1 MLFWKFLLFKVKA
14 LKENIAAK
22 NDLREKYDPEL
33 LKLLCTGK
41 VMDDEETVKSYEIKS
56 EGFLVLVKQT
66 PGKPKPPVY
75 TYSFIINHYLF
86 SFLFFFI
93 AKKETQ
99 SRI

>member
-1 MLFWKFLLFKVKA
+1 LLFWKFLLFKVKA

-56 EGFLVLVKQT
+56 DGFLVLVKQT

-75 TYSFIINHYLF
+75 IYILLLSIIIYFIFF
-86 SFLFFFI
+86 SFL
-93 AKKETQ
+93 
-99 SRI
+99 